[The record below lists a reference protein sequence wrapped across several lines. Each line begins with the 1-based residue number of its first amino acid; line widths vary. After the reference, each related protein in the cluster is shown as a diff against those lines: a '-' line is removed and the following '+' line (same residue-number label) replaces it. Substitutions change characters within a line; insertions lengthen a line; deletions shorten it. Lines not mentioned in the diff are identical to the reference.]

1 VESVVPE
8 AVQLID
14 GILHVDYESLIPYL
28 SESIKQNFND
38 INDLRSKTDRIQQ
51 TIDSMYEQFVK
62 REDLKATGVVE
73 DSRRKDTKRSSS
85 GKNGLSTLWKIII
98 IATITATCATI
109 GLVTYLVV
117 TSQGQSPIDNTPS
130 APSTPSTP
138 SLPVSAPVAPVG
150 EEHSPVFRA
159 LQVLYEATNGQNW
172 QKRDG
177 WLDPSV
183 TVCKWYG
190 VKCKNAVPVEL
201 QLASNNLVGTVPDTL
216 SDLGNLISIDFT
228 NNTLEGPL
236 PSVLLELKE
245 MATMKLGGNKFSGTI
260 SVGWTRTSLV
270 LLDLSNNELSGTVPD
285 MGIQLAMVELNLS
298 RNRFVGTIPAFVI
311 SRLDLSHNLLEGT
324 LPSLSW
330 SMKYLNLAN
339 NSNLFGN
346 LTEISDMQAIEALD
360 LSFNNFNDTLELTKA
375 QLHSLRVLDISHT
388 QIKHL
393 AQKEKE
399 EITPDFNEC
408 DASNT
413 PFVCPLPDWA
423 SRCKAT
429 CQ

>member
-1 VESVVPE
+1 M
-8 AVQLID
+8 
-14 GILHVDYESLIPYL
+14 
-28 SESIKQNFND
+28 
-38 INDLRSKTDRIQQ
+38 T
-51 TIDSMYEQFVK
+51 
-62 REDLKATGVVE
+62 
-73 DSRRKDTKRSSS
+73 
-85 GKNGLSTLWKIII
+85 
-98 IATITATCATI
+98 
-109 GLVTYLVV
+109 
-117 TSQGQSPIDNTPS
+117 
-130 APSTPSTP
+130 
-138 SLPVSAPVAPVG
+138 
-150 EEHSPVFRA
+150 
-159 LQVLYEATNGQNW
+159 
-172 QKRDG
+172 
-177 WLDPSV
+177 
-183 TVCKWYG
+183 
-190 VKCKNAVPVEL
+190 
-201 QLASNNLVGTVPDTL
+201 
-216 SDLGNLISIDFT
+216 
-228 NNTLEGPL
+228 
-236 PSVLLELKE
+236 
-245 MATMKLGGNKFSGTI
+245 TMKLGGNKFSGTI